1 MISQKVLTRG
11 DAGNASVVAQ
21 IDSYYQDK
29 EDDYYS
35 REDQPSQWQGKL
47 AEELNLTGEVS
58 KLDFVMLMQGQHNG
72 IDLRKSKYTKKD
84 NKDRLGID
92 LTFNAPK
99 SVSLQALVGGDKRLI
114 DAHNQA
120 VKETLAEIEKDA
132 DTRIKKDSK
141 SRVENTGKLAIATFR
156 HDTNRNNEP
165 HLHTHSVV
173 INFTKRSDGEY
184 RALHNERIIKNI
196 KEYTAIYQA
205 NMAKRAKEL
214 GYNIRHNSNGTFD
227 LAHISKEQLDAFST
241 RSKEVE
247 AQLAKDNLT
256 RDTATTE
263 QKNAATLMTRK
274 RKEQNIDKESV
285 KQNWV
290 DHAQKLNIE
299 LSPLILNDNI
309 QEKSIYKNK
318 VNTDF
323 SFKEINSFDNNQ
335 QVNNLSQIGK
345 LSDIENIKTTNIN
358 IQKLNIDISGFNDK
372 ELSLKAEQSANAK
385 PSNQSSKE
393 SGNSNSRIYATDE
406 LLHRELSMQAELS
419 RDTGRSIKAER
430 ADYMPNL
437 SSINVVQEKGLINVP
452 LSVDQGEH
460 LGNKRS
466 EHNYRLRWS
475 DDSNTA
481 DGTGGIKNDLK
492 HDLNDQSKPIDK
504 SEGEDLKEILA
515 YDLPNTELVSR
526 WNDLA
531 KNINFDQGES
541 INQDQGVD
549 EILDIVIEHITDK
562 KVEITEKELRQ
573 QLLIK
578 GQGVIDYKSVDELIN
593 KAIEDEK
600 LVYADTKY
608 KTADQ
613 RNDNDAISYSEW
625 VDQLILKD
633 KDMGIEKAKE
643 LVDLTI
649 EKGRLVKTE
658 DIYVTPEHLTS
669 EKNIINAIKFSKKL
683 DVIMDENNLN
693 EVLENST
700 LNKGQRN
707 ATKLILS
714 SHEQVVGV
722 QGYAGT
728 GKSYML
734 KTAIDL
740 AEKNNKE
747 VVLLAPYSAQVK
759 SLKDDGLE
767 ANTLAS
773 FLMSKKKQEAITEN
787 SVIVVDESGVVNTKQ
802 MDMLVKIASDAKAK
816 LVLLGDTAQTKAIE
830 AGAPFDLLQ
839 KNGMRMAVMD
849 DIQRQKNTELKSAV
863 LNAANSKTDEAVKH
877 LKHVHEI
884 EDRNERHEAIADLY
898 ANLPAKERAN
908 TIVVSGTNSDRSDI
922 NNKIREK
929 LKVAGQGVEVEQLKA
944 TEHTKAE
951 LKLAR
956 SYEVGQFVEFN
967 FNQKKLN
974 VTKGNSYEVVGSSN
988 DEIIIKDDAGKD
1000 IAIKPKA
1007 TAMTIYE
1014 KNEIEISKGD
1024 ILRVTKSNKDIDQAT
1039 GDIYKVVKLNKE
1051 KQKAFVE
1058 TSNGEI
1064 KELDLKRKN
1073 HLDHAYAMTVHS
1085 SQGTTVDKVIVNLDT
1100 KSKTTNK
1107 EVFYVAISRARHEAH
1122 VYTNNVSEMPN
1133 AVKQATVKNNAID
1146 LVKPNGRNYDSL
1158 KNKVHIKQ
1166 NVHNEIANSDQLDK

>member
-29 EDDYYS
+29 KDDYYS

-47 AEELNLTGEVS
+47 AEELNLKGEVS
-58 KLDFVMLMQGQHNG
+58 KQDFIMLMQGKHNG
-72 IDLRKSKYTKKD
+72 VDLRVSKKTKKD

-120 VKETLAEIEKDA
+120 VKETLIEIEKDA
-132 DTRIKKDSK
+132 DTRIKVNYK

-165 HLHTHSVV
+165 HLHTHSVL
-173 INFTKRSDGEY
+173 INFTKRKDGQY
-184 RALHNERIIKNI
+184 RALHNEKIIKNV
-196 KEYTAIYQA
+196 KEYTAMYQA

-227 LAHISKEQLDAFST
+227 LAHITKEQLDAFST
-241 RSKEVE
+241 RSKEIE
-247 AQLAKDNLT
+247 AQLEKDKLS

-274 RKEQNIDKESV
+274 RKDQNIDSNAV
-285 KQNWV
+285 KQNWLNQ
-290 DHAQKLNIE
+290 AKSLNIE
-299 LSPLILNDNI
+299 LSPNALNKNTSID
-309 QEKSIYKNK
+309 KSIYKNS

-323 SFKEINSFDNNQ
+323 NIGNSVIEKDKKE
-335 QVNNLSQIGK
+335 NNLSGIKK
-345 LSDIENIKTTNIN
+345 LSDIENIKNTNIN
-358 IQKLNIDISGFNDK
+358 IQNLNINISNLNENNLSVIKEHNANDRR
-372 ELSLKAEQSANAK
+372 E
-385 PSNQSSKE
+385 SN
-393 SGNSNSRIYATDE
+393 NSTEEIRNSHSNGYTSNE
-406 LLHRELSMQAELS
+406 LLHRELSMQTELS
-419 RDTGRSIKAER
+419 SDTGRKSQAER
-430 ADYMPNL
+430 TNYMPNL
-437 SSINVVQEKGLINVP
+437 SSINVVQEKGFIDVP
-452 LSVDQGEH
+452 LSLNQSEH
-460 LGNKRS
+460 LGNSRPD
-466 EHNYRLRWS
+466 HNYRLRWS
-475 DDSNTA
+475 SDSDST
-481 DGTGGIKNDLK
+481 DGTRSIKNDLN
-492 HDLNDQSKPIDK
+492 HDSNSGSKK
-504 SEGEDLKEILA
+504 VEESEGENLKEILA
-515 YDLPNTELVSR
+515 YDLPDPDLVDR
-526 WNDLA
+526 WKNLA
-531 KNINFDQGES
+531 ENISFDKGES
-541 INQDQGVD
+541 INQDQGTD
-549 EILDIVIEHITDK
+549 EILDIVIDHITDK
-562 KVEITEKELRQ
+562 KVEITAKELRQ

-578 GQGVIDYKSVDELIN
+578 GQGVIDYKSIDELIDQ
-593 KAIEDEK
+593 AIKDEK
-600 LVYADTKY
+600 IVYADSKY
-608 KTADQ
+608 KVADD
-613 RNDNDAISYSEW
+613 RNDNNAISYSDW
-625 VDQLILKD
+625 VDKLVKD
-633 KDMGIEKAKE
+633 DIKLEDAKE
-643 LVDLTI
+643 LVNLTI

-658 DIYVTPEHLTS
+658 DIYVTPDHLKS
-669 EKNIINAIKFSKKL
+669 EKNILNAIKFSKKL
-683 DVIMDENNLN
+683 DLIIEEDNLN
-693 EVLENST
+693 NILKDST
-700 LNKGQRN
+700 LNNGQKN

-773 FLMSKKKQEAITEN
+773 FLSSQKKQKEITEN

-802 MDMLVKIASDAKAK
+802 MEKLVKIAGDAKAK

-830 AGAPFDLLQ
+830 AGAPFDLMQ

-849 DIQRQKNTELKSAV
+849 DIQRQKNNELKTAV
-863 LNAANSKTDEAVKH
+863 LNAANSKTDLAVKN
-877 LKHVHEI
+877 LKHVYEI
-884 EDRNERHEAIADLY
+884 ENKEERHNAIADLY

-908 TIVVSGTNSDRSDI
+908 TIVVSGTNADRSDI
-922 NNKIREK
+922 NKKIREK
-929 LKVAGQGVEVEQLKA
+929 LNVAGQGIPVDQLKV
-944 TEHTKAE
+944 TDHTKAE

-956 SYEVGQFVEFN
+956 SYEIGQFVEFN
-967 FNQKKLN
+967 FQQKKLN
-974 VTKGNSYEVVGSSN
+974 VTKGNSYEVIGRTN

-1000 IAIKPKA
+1000 ISVKPKN
-1007 TAMTIYE
+1007 TAMTIYN
-1014 KNEIEISKGD
+1014 KSEIEISKGD
-1024 ILRVTKSNKDIDQAT
+1024 ILRVTKSNKEIDQAT
-1039 GDIYKVVKLNKE
+1039 GDIYKVMKLNKDS
-1051 KQKAFVE
+1051 KKAFVE
-1058 TSNGEI
+1058 CSNGEI
-1064 KELDLKRKN
+1064 KELDLNKKN

-1122 VYTNNVSEMPN
+1122 VYTDNLKEMPN
-1133 AVKQATVKNNAID
+1133 AVKQATVKNNATD
-1146 LVKPNGRNYDSL
+1146 LVKSKGNSYDDLKSKIRVNKIDEHQKPNYSNLER
-1158 KNKVHIKQ
+1158 
-1166 NVHNEIANSDQLDK
+1166 